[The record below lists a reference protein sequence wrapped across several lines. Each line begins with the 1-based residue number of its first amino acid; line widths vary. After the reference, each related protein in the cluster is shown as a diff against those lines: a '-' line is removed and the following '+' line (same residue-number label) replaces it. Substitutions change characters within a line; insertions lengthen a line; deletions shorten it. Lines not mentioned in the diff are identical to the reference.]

1 MLFLYTII
9 ILFGES
15 FILPKDQ
22 AKWCKYA
29 FVANTKEYENPD
41 YNKDLCR
48 YQQTYYL
55 LYMTVDECDYAR
67 RMLLSVIFGAIIGF
81 ERRSADR
88 PAGIRTMGLVS
99 LGSCFFT
106 MCGMNAFRSST
117 MHWDAARVS
126 AAIPSGV
133 GFLGAGLIWKGTESI
148 GDGERH
154 EVHGLATAAGVW
166 LSAAVGVG
174 VGGKLYIPS
183 AYAVVLVVFML
194 RIGPRLYLW
203 DSDGSAWSDDLAGW
217 ESETEK
223 DDSIDDTDD
232 EGTSEV
238 VVEVPNSRSVGLNK
252 ASVVTQEERQWL
264 LERESSIR
272 STSFKCP
279 IDDNCIRTQVSLKKE
294 EFLDHHSTHSL
305 PVEAIVPMKLSDSDN
320 DEGTSI
326 QSGINGNYPER
337 GRRLHRVHSQPI
349 LRSLAR
355 YEQLAS
361 AVVNYPMRKSKSEA
375 EFLIPV
381 RDKRSK
387 SRRRRGTSKTLR
399 RKPKHYKGPIF
410 VN

>member
-1 MLFLYTII
+1 VLLIYTII

-15 FILPKDQ
+15 LILPKDE

-29 FVANTKEYENPD
+29 FVENTKEYENPD

-194 RIGPRLYLW
+194 RIGPRLYQW

-217 ESETEK
+217 ESETDK
-223 DDSIDDTDD
+223 DDYIDDTDD
-232 EGTSEV
+232 DGTSEV
-238 VVEVPNSRSVGLNK
+238 EAEIPSPRSVGLKK
-252 ASVVTQEERQWL
+252 ADVVTQEERRWL

-272 STSFKCP
+272 SASLKFP
-279 IDDNCIRTQVSLKKE
+279 LDDNCISTQISLKKE
-294 EFLDHHSTHSL
+294 EFLDHSTHSL
-305 PVEAIVPMKLSDSDN
+305 PVVATVPIKLSDSDN
-320 DEGTSI
+320 DEGTLL
-326 QSGINGNYPER
+326 GINRNYPER
-337 GRRLHRVHSQPI
+337 GRGLHRVFSQPI

-355 YEQLAS
+355 DEQLAS

-387 SRRRRGTSKTLR
+387 SRRRRGTSKLPR
-399 RKPKHYKGPIF
+399 RKPKHYNGPIF